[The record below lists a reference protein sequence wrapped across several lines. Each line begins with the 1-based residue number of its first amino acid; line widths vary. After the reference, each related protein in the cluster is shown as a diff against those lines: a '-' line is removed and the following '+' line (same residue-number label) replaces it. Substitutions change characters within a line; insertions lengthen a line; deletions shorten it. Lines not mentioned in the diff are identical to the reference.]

1 MFSDPSPM
9 DAAAAAPVPLLAP
22 GTVLAREQDA
32 GGGRTTEAHAA
43 TIRLQ
48 PWEPDSPYARRLRS
62 APADQLYPLYLD
74 ERDSHA
80 ASTAFYLDVA
90 DLLLQ
95 RERRDEA
102 LRVLSNLAELELEN
116 RHVLRV
122 LGYRLMQA
130 KAYPL
135 AVQVFRQVAQRGAW
149 VDAPTSTATN
159 GEMED
164 RVLARAREL
173 RSQSAG
179 VR

>member
-1 MFSDPSPM
+1 M
-9 DAAAAAPVPLLAP
+9 
-22 GTVLAREQDA
+22 
-32 GGGRTTEAHAA
+32 
-43 TIRLQ
+43 
-48 PWEPDSPYARRLRS
+48 YA
-62 APADQLYPLYLD
+62 LYLD

-95 RERRDEA
+95 RGRRDEA

-135 AVQVFRQVAQRGAW
+135 AVQVFRQVL
-149 VDAPTSTATN
+149 
-159 GEMED
+159 EMADE
-164 RVLARAREL
+164 EP
-173 RSQSAG
+173 QSHRDLGAG
-179 VR
+179 VAAVGDAAGRRSAICTTSRADSGIGASPKSNWSRSTS